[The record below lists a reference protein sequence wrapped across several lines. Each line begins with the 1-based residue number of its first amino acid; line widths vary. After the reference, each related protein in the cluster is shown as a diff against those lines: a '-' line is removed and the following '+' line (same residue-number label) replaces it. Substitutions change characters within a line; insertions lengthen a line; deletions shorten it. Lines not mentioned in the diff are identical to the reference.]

1 MFWTS
6 FKGNSS
12 IHRLQSHKPCLSY
25 YKTTPVLGLNIIHVP
40 LNSKSKMYY
49 VWVSFLQIGQTSC
62 IWYEFALVFLR
73 PFVSLPD
80 HVRSSLIE
88 PECQWHRFFTIIKHH
103 ETVLWKPRY
112 QYLRKRY
119 LQTKRILRTLIS
131 INVYVHLTNWIVT
144 FFGCEGWSWG
154 ERDSHQ
160 ASHQASHPSSSQTK
174 ETSEREDKTLW
185 RFHKLCFYPLI
196 HLLMINFYIFNDI

>member
-1 MFWTS
+1 MSFITKFKTKKIDKQLKTLILSKVLHTGFSPVSPISPLFLLPRLPPHTMFWTS

-12 IHRLQSHKPCLSY
+12 IHRLQSYKPCLSY

-103 ETVLWKPRY
+103 ETVL
-112 QYLRKRY
+112 
-119 LQTKRILRTLIS
+119 
-131 INVYVHLTNWIVT
+131 
-144 FFGCEGWSWG
+144 
-154 ERDSHQ
+154 
-160 ASHQASHPSSSQTK
+160 
-174 ETSEREDKTLW
+174 
-185 RFHKLCFYPLI
+185 
-196 HLLMINFYIFNDI
+196 